1 MASILKPNLKS
12 FFNKNL
18 YNINKDIY
26 TNWVNYFRYKFAIE
40 GLAKYS
46 LAKQFLSSS
55 IIHNR
60 KINNLHL
67 MFFTLSK
74 LWKELSIFL
83 TSTFKRKK
91 LKMKKHKTA
100 KRIKKLRN
108 IFILNHDFIRYIYVY
123 NY

>member
-12 FFNKNL
+12 FFNQNL
-18 YNINKDIY
+18 YQNNKNIY
-26 TNWVNYFRYKFAIE
+26 TSLVNYFRYKFPFE
-40 GLAKYS
+40 SVAKYS
-46 LAKQFLSSS
+46 LAKQLFSSS

-67 MFFTLSK
+67 MFFTLGK

-108 IFILNHDFIRYIYVY
+108 IQKSNLKKK
-123 NY
+123 